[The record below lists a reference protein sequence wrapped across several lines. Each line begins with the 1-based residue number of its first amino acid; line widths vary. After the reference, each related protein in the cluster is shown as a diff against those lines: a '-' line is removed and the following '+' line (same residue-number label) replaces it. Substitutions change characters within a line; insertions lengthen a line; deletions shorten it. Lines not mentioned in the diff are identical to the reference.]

1 VNNRKFEPSKKII
14 SLGRS
19 STGDVVIDDNTLSK
33 YQCSIVYYEEAGWV
47 LMDGSPKDSNNIK
60 GEFNNSTNG
69 SW

>member
-1 VNNRKFEPSKKII
+1 VNNRKYEPSKKII
-14 SLGRS
+14 SFGRS
-19 STGDVVIDDNTLSK
+19 STCDVVINDNMLSR

-47 LMDGSPKDSNNIK
+47 VMDGSPKDSNNIK